1 MLKFVLPKHIENMS
15 VLVGKKAPLFEADAV
30 VNGEEI
36 VEKFSLS
43 QYIGKKHVVFFFYP
57 LDFTFVSPTELLA
70 FQAKLAEF
78 EKRNVAVVACSV
90 DSAHSHHAWLQI
102 EPADGGIRGVTFP
115 LVSDLSK
122 TISENYD
129 MMAGTYEYDE
139 EDDRLDFD
147 GDPVSYGGLFII
159 DKQGIVRHQLVNDL
173 PLGRSINETLRMVDA
188 LQYYEETGEETPADW
203 TKTF

>member
-1 MLKFVLPKHIENMS
+1 MA

-43 QYIGKKHVVFFFYP
+43 QYIGKKHVVLLFYP
-57 LDFTFVSPTELLA
+57 LDFTFVSPTELLG
-70 FQAKLAEF
+70 FQEKLEEF
-78 EKRNVAVVACSV
+78 ESRNVAIVGCSV

-102 EPADGGIRGVTFP
+102 EPQTGGIKGVTFP

-122 TISENYD
+122 TIAQNYD
-129 MMAGTYEYDE
+129 MLAGTYEYDE

-147 GDPVSYGGLFII
+147 GDPVTYAGLFII
-159 DKQGIVRHQLVNDL
+159 DKQGIVRHQVINDIS
-173 PLGRSINETLRMVDA
+173 LGRSVHETLRMIDA

-203 TKTF
+203 AKEA